1 MRLNKKVAAITGAGS
16 GIGRASAMLF
26 AAEGAKVVVA
36 DINDT
41 ASEDTVAA
49 IKSKGGDAFFVH
61 TDVSK
66 ASDAENLINTT
77 KEKFG
82 NIDILFNNAGTPMS
96 NTSIEE
102 LDESTWDRIYT
113 VNVKSVFL
121 TMKYAIPV
129 MKEAGS
135 GVIINLASMGGVRPL
150 KGTNAYASSKAAVI
164 HLTKAVALEVAENNI
179 RVTFINPAAVDTP
192 MLPQFRREGMDLNEF
207 YEGAK
212 ASMPLGRI
220 AKPED
225 IAYAAL
231 YLASDESAFVTGG
244 IFPIDG
250 GLTAQCGMAI
260 R

>member
-1 MRLNKKVAAITGAGS
+1 MRLSKKVAAITGAGS

-26 AAEGAKVVVA
+26 AKEGAKVIVA
-36 DINDT
+36 DIND
-41 ASEDTVAA
+41 AAGGETVAA
-49 IKSKGGDAFFVH
+49 ITSKGGDAFFLH

-66 ASDAENLINTT
+66 ASDAENLIKIT
-77 KEKFG
+77 KEKYG

-96 NTSIEE
+96 NISIED

-129 MKEAGS
+129 MKEAGK

-179 RVTFINPAAVDTP
+179 RVNYINPAAVDTP
-192 MLPQFRREGMDLNEF
+192 MLPQFRPKGMDLDEF
-207 YEGAK
+207 YKSAK

-225 IAYAAL
+225 VAYTAL
-231 YLASDESAFVTGG
+231 FLASDESSLLTGVG
-244 IFPIDG
+244 INVNG
-250 GLTAQCGMAI
+250 GRGI
-260 R
+260 